1 MKLQE
6 KTKKRNP
13 DQPQILNRPYRILG
27 SGPGKTNVL
36 LNLINYQPNID
47 KIFLYAK
54 DTYDLKYQYLIKCE
68 EVGFRHYEDPNAF
81 IKYSNDMK
89 SVYSIEKYN
98 PGKEQKVLI
107 VFDDIIADMISSEKT
122 SSRSY

>member
-1 MKLQE
+1 M
-6 KTKKRNP
+6 
-13 DQPQILNRPYRILG
+13 
-27 SGPGKTNVL
+27 
-36 LNLINYQPNID
+36 
-47 KIFLYAK
+47 FLYAK

-68 EVGFRHYEDPNAF
+68 EVGLRHYKDPNAF